1 VTGWS
6 WFWIFVG
13 ASIGVLAA
21 VVAPDRALPS
31 ARTVEGGPMRAMWT
45 GVGLLGA
52 VMSAITFGLCKAAQ
66 RGDEPVKGYLDWL
79 MRTTGTRFA
88 ADEATADRRAS

>member
-1 VTGWS
+1 
-6 WFWIFVG
+6 
-13 ASIGVLAA
+13 
-21 VVAPDRALPS
+21 
-31 ARTVEGGPMRAMWT
+31 MRAMWT

-79 MRTTGTRFA
+79 EERFA